1 MIDLSFLT
9 EEEQEKIMA
18 VLNRDSVLKKTE
30 EERIKKLQENV
41 QDKNKDKLKFM
52 TGEWFYEA
60 KSQRHKD
67 RIHGSDIIR
76 ASMKQRR
83 SITLLELTGM
93 WTEKPSF
100 VNSGI
105 RDVFVPPELSGLIDE
120 PSRQPKEE
128 REKSSLLPGTQ
139 QDGVALP
146 VPSPARQRQNPFNSV
161 LVVSGSSEERDSQLT
176 NGTVDHITASEG
188 DTLPPPETAIDSVD
202 NLMSEGSGALE
213 ATFTEQVPMPQKQTA
228 LCTQQG
234 CLPDNDGDFSISS
247 GTAESSAASATPKG
261 ILKQSS
267 SGSSCDSPVRY
278 SDYSGWSE
286 WPNIQETDSQNAAGQ
301 EGDAVASEI
310 SESIHSL
317 DRKQVR
323 FSPEVSVNESQ
334 IVSPLLDDQELG
346 EHDLLDAEFTTFS
359 DEEGGTCKLD
369 SDSIMDE
376 GSNSLTQSSAVGE
389 MQQDREDP
397 SLTMNEADFPP
408 SKDRASPTSQS
419 QNSRLEHNQE
429 EEDTGQQEQR
439 AASPASQVSTGQ
451 GSVDQKGHDEAQTP
465 VRMALKRISARPMS
479 FSKSLEDITSQPTIS
494 TTPATPASSFSDPE
508 QMKKMSASV
517 PAFLQ
522 EENDGRDSDS
532 TSESSFRIGRQMRTG
547 STCTNLSIS
556 SGMASLSSVT
566 GSVMSIYSGEYG
578 NVEVRGTIQFAINY
592 VQKLG
597 EFHIFVVQCRELA
610 VADPRKN
617 RSDPYVKCYLL
628 PDKTKLGKRKTTVK
642 KKTLNPTYNE
652 ILRYRIDMEILKS
665 QTLNVSVWHNDT
677 FGRNSF
683 LGEVDVDLSEWDF
696 RNTQM
701 NDFTLKPKSHSG
713 LQPTDYRGEM
723 SVALRFLPT
732 VSHSRRTPRMGEV
745 QILVKECKNLP
756 IIRGAIDPFVK
767 CNVLPDTSR
776 KGRQKTRVVKRTA
789 DPVFNQTMVYD
800 GFQAEDLREA
810 CVELTVWDHDRLN
823 NHFLGGVRLSLGTG
837 RSYGAVV
844 DWMDSNAQEAI
855 RSWFDTAI
863 IGSLLEFLPYI
874 LV

>member
-1 MIDLSFLT
+1 
-9 EEEQEKIMA
+9 
-18 VLNRDSVLKKTE
+18 
-30 EERIKKLQENV
+30 
-41 QDKNKDKLKFM
+41 
-52 TGEWFYEA
+52 
-60 KSQRHKD
+60 
-67 RIHGSDIIR
+67 
-76 ASMKQRR
+76 
-83 SITLLELTGM
+83 
-93 WTEKPSF
+93 
-100 VNSGI
+100 
-105 RDVFVPPELSGLIDE
+105 
-120 PSRQPKEE
+120 
-128 REKSSLLPGTQ
+128 
-139 QDGVALP
+139 
-146 VPSPARQRQNPFNSV
+146 
-161 LVVSGSSEERDSQLT
+161 
-176 NGTVDHITASEG
+176 
-188 DTLPPPETAIDSVD
+188 
-202 NLMSEGSGALE
+202 MSEGSDALE
-213 ATFTEQVPMPQKQTA
+213 AAFTEQVPMPQKQTVVY
-228 LCTQQG
+228 TQQG
-234 CLPDNDGDFSISS
+234 CLPDNDADFSISS
-247 GTAESSAASATPKG
+247 GTAESSVASATPKG

-278 SDYSGWSE
+278 SDYSGWPE
-286 WPNIQETDSQNAAGQ
+286 WANSQETDSQNAAGQ
-301 EGDAVASEI
+301 EGDAAASEI

-323 FSPEVSVNESQ
+323 FSPEVSVNENET
-334 IVSPLLDDQELG
+334 VSPLLDDQGLG
-346 EHDLLDAEFTTFS
+346 EQDLLDTEFATCS

-369 SDSIMDE
+369 ADSIMDE
-376 GSNSLTQSSAVGE
+376 GSNSLTQSSAVSE
-389 MQQDREDP
+389 IQQNREDP
-397 SLTMNEADFPP
+397 SLTMNEADYPP

-419 QNSRLEHNQE
+419 QNSRLVNNQE
-429 EEDTGQQEQR
+429 EADTGQQEQR

-451 GSVDQKGHDEAQTP
+451 GFVDQKGHDEAQTP

-494 TTPATPASSFSDPE
+494 TTPATPTSSFSDPE

-522 EENDGRDSDS
+522 EENDGRDSDT

-566 GSVMSIYSGEYG
+566 GSVMSIYSGEFG

-597 EFHIFVVQCRELA
+597 EFHIFVVRCRELA

-696 RNTQM
+696 KNTQM

-723 SVALRFLPT
+723 NVALRFLPT
-732 VSHSRRTPRMGEV
+732 VSHSKRTPRMGEV

-756 IIRGAIDPFVK
+756 VIRGAIDPFVK

-810 CVELTVWDHDRLN
+810 CVELTVWDHDRLS

-837 RSYGAVV
+837 KSYGAVV
-844 DWMDSNAQEAI
+844 DWMDSNAQEAMLWE
-855 RSWFDTAI
+855 RMMDSHNEWVEDV
-863 IGSLLEFLPYI
+863 LP
-874 LV
+874 LRMLMMARGMSK